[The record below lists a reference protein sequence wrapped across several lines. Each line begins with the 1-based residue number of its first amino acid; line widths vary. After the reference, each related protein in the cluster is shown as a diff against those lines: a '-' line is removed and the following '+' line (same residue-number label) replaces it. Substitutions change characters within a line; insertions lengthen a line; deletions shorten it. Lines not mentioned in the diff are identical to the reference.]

1 MYGGQGRLPS
11 LRRWHLS
18 GDMRCGCDLGTMG
31 FRWREPKCKGPE
43 KGVFRENQEAKVLGG
58 VGEEEREGG
67 QKGLSGGREKL
78 REISRQ
84 YPQKGNLWRQK
95 AGCLGLGE
103 RGRWGSD
110 G

>member
-1 MYGGQGRLPS
+1 M
-11 LRRWHLS
+11 S